1 MGTTG
6 AGRGR
11 RVRTYAALAAA
22 ALLAGCDAGG
32 GSAVDDD
39 AAWRTST
46 APVETTGLAWAVDS
60 TVHLPDGTTVDTRE
74 EIRAFLVAGDG
85 VFFVPADSGST
96 DGPSVDA
103 PLWFVTP
110 GGEPEDT
117 GLEVTER
124 GGVAASPDGRFLAV
138 LDADTDE
145 GSAVM
150 RIFDLS
156 TGEVHD
162 SADGMDTSGIDD
174 PVDHL
179 LESEVEILDV
189 DDEQLTARVIEGE
202 VTYDLAT
209 GAGTEVDG
217 VEPTDPLVSPDGAW
231 RIDESTPLREVLV
244 PESGDEVVPDT
255 GTDRW
260 GLTSWLD
267 DTTVVG
273 YSVDGPGPDDR
284 VGPGDELALLTCT
297 VPQGACATVDGT
309 AGRRVLLP
317 LGTRPTYEL
326 NLTTPEA

>member
-6 AGRGR
+6 
-11 RVRTYAALAAA
+11 VWCA
-22 ALLAGCDAGG
+22 ALLAAGLLSACDSGG
-32 GSAVDDD
+32 EPAEVDDD
-39 AAWRTST
+39 AAWRTSS
-46 APVETTGLAWAVDS
+46 APVETAGLSWAVDS
-60 TVHLPDGTTVDTRE
+60 TVHLPDGTTVDTGE
-74 EIRAFLVAGDG
+74 AIRAFVVAGDG
-85 VFFVPADSGST
+85 VFFVPADDAGDEDSSF
-96 DGPSVDA
+96 VDA
-103 PLWFVTP
+103 PLWFVSP
-110 GGEPEDT
+110 DGEPEDT

-138 LDADTDE
+138 LDADRDE

-162 SADGMDTSGIDD
+162 SEDGMDTSGIDD

-179 LESEVEILDV
+179 LEMEVEILSI
-189 DDEQLTARVIEGE
+189 DDEQLTARVIEGD
-202 VTYDLAT
+202 VTYDLASGT
-209 GAGTEVDG
+209 GTEVDD
-217 VEPTDPLVSPDGAW
+217 VEATDPLVSPDGAW

-244 PESGDEVVPDT
+244 PGSGEEVVPDT

-284 VGPGDELALLTCT
+284 VGPGDVLGLITCT
-297 VPQGACATVDGT
+297 VPDGTCAAVDGT
-309 AGRRVLLP
+309 EGRRVLLP

-326 NLTTPEA
+326 NLTTPEG